1 MGLKHSP
8 SLFQAWALKGLGREH
23 SFGPITLLH
32 SVVLFNLVAELVS
45 NITVLEINMNQNL
58 FLEIENITKIYIVI

>member
-1 MGLKHSP
+1 MGLKDSP

-32 SVVLFNLVAELVS
+32 SVVLSNLVVELVD
-45 NITVLEINMNQNL
+45 ITILEINMNQNL